1 MNMHSSTPPN
11 TASLLERAAAAYGFD
26 DVATAQR
33 MGAEALMRADHG
45 GEVAVDELRETGF
58 LLPDAP
64 VTALAEEFRIVKRQ
78 LLIEAAAN
86 DRSRLIMVASA
97 APDEGKTFC
106 AVNLAL
112 SIAAERDT
120 EVLLVDADFA
130 KPEILSTL
138 GLAGDKGLMDA
149 IVDRT
154 LDVESCVIRTSIPS
168 LSVLP
173 AGKAY
178 NDAPELLASE
188 RMHEVLDRLLT
199 SHSSRVVIFDTPPA
213 LAASAGSELALHV
226 GQVLMVVRAD
236 TTTEAG
242 LRDAIGLLNGCDQI
256 RLLLNRVRF
265 APSGPRFGAYYGYG
279 N

>member
-1 MNMHSSTPPN
+1 MNMHSSTPP
-11 TASLLERAAAAYGFD
+11 
-26 DVATAQR
+26 ATGSR
-33 MGAEALMRADHG
+33 MGAEAMLRADHG
-45 GEVAVDELRETGF
+45 GEVAVDELRENGF

-78 LLIEAAAN
+78 LLLTADAN
-86 DRSRLIMVASA
+86 DRARLVMVASA

-130 KPEILSTL
+130 KPEVLSTL
-138 GLAGDKGLMDA
+138 GLAGGKGLMDA

-154 LDVESCVIRTSIPS
+154 LDVESCVIRTSIPG

-178 NDAPELLASE
+178 NDASELLASD
-188 RMHEVLDRLLT
+188 RMRDVLDRILA
-199 SHSSRVVIFDTPPA
+199 SHPTRVVIFDTPPV
-213 LAASAGSELALHV
+213 LAASAASELSLHV

-242 LRDAIGLLNGCDQI
+242 LRDAIGLLSGCDQI

-265 APSGPRFGAYYGYG
+265 APGGARFGAYYGYG

>member
-1 MNMHSSTPPN
+1 MASMMSRPP
-11 TASLLERAAAAYGFD
+11 SRW
-26 DVATAQR
+26 VRQR
-33 MGAEALMRADHG
+33 CLRADHG
-45 GEVAVDELRETGF
+45 GEVAVDDLRENGY

-78 LLIEAAAN
+78 LLLAAGEN
-86 DRSRLIMVASA
+86 DRARLVMIASA
-97 APDEGKTFC
+97 EPDEGKTFC

-112 SIAAERDT
+112 SLAAERDT

-138 GLAGDKGLMDA
+138 GLANGDGLMDA

-154 LDVESCVIRTSIPS
+154 LDVESCVIRTSIPN

-173 AGKAY
+173 AGKHY
-178 NDAPELLASE
+178 NDATELLASD
-188 RMHEVLDRLLT
+188 RMREVLDRLMT
-199 SHSSRVVIFDTPPA
+199 SHPSRVVIFDTPPA
-213 LAASAGSELALHV
+213 LAASAASELALHV
-226 GQVLMVVRAD
+226 GQVLLVVRAD

-242 LRDAIGLLNGCDQI
+242 LRDALGLLGGCDQI

>member
-1 MNMHSSTPPN
+1 MNMHSSTPP
-11 TASLLERAAAAYGFD
+11 TTGSLLERAAAAYGFD
-26 DVATAQR
+26 DVATAQQ
-33 MGAEALMRADHG
+33 MGAAAMLRADHG
-45 GEVAVDELRETGF
+45 GEVAVEELRENGY

-78 LLIEAAAN
+78 LLLAAEAN
-86 DRSRLIMVASA
+86 DRARLVMIASA

-130 KPEILSTL
+130 KPEVLSTL
-138 GLAGDKGLMDA
+138 GLANGPGLMDA

-154 LDVESCVIRTSIPS
+154 LDVESCVIRTSIPH
-168 LSVLP
+168 LAVLP
-173 AGKAY
+173 AGKPH
-178 NDAPELLASE
+178 NDATELLASD
-188 RMHEVLDRLLT
+188 RMREVLDRILT
-199 SHSSRVVIFDTPPA
+199 SHPSRMVIFDTPPT
-213 LAASAGSELALHV
+213 LAASVASELALHV

-236 TTTEAG
+236 TTGEAG
-242 LRDAIGLLNGCDQI
+242 LRDALGLLAGCDQI

-265 APSGPRFGAYYGYG
+265 APSGSRFGAYYGYG

>member
-1 MNMHSSTPPN
+1 MNMHNPTPPA
-11 TASLLERAAAAYGFD
+11 TGSLLERAAAAYGFD

-45 GEVAVDELRETGF
+45 GEVAVDELRENGF

-78 LLIEAAAN
+78 LLLEAAAN

-154 LDVESCVIRTSIPS
+154 LDVESCVIRTNIPS

-178 NDAPELLASE
+178 NDASELLASE
-188 RMHEVLDRLLT
+188 RMQEVLDRLLT

-213 LAASAGSELALHV
+213 LAASAASELALHV

-236 TTTEAG
+236 TTTETG

-265 APSGPRFGAYYGYG
+265 APGGPRFGAYYGYG

>member
-1 MNMHSSTPPN
+1 MHSSAPPA
-11 TASLLERAAAAYGFD
+11 TGSLLERAAAAYGFD
-26 DVATAQR
+26 DVATAQQ
-33 MGAEALMRADHG
+33 MGAAAMLRAGHG
-45 GEVAVDELRETGF
+45 GEVAVDDLRENGY
-58 LLPDAP
+58 LLPDSP

-78 LLIEAAAN
+78 LLLAAGEN
-86 DRSRLIMVASA
+86 DRARLVMIASA
-97 APDEGKTFC
+97 EPDEGKTFC

-112 SIAAERDT
+112 SLAAERDT

-138 GLAGDKGLMDA
+138 GLANGDGLMDA

-154 LDVESCVIRTSIPS
+154 LDVESCVIRTSIPN

-173 AGKAY
+173 AGKQY
-178 NDAPELLASE
+178 NDATELLASD
-188 RMHEVLDRLLT
+188 RMREVLDRLMT
-199 SHSSRVVIFDTPPA
+199 SHPSRVVIFDTPPA
-213 LAASAGSELALHV
+213 LAASAASELALHV
-226 GQVLMVVRAD
+226 GQVLLVVRAD
-236 TTTEAG
+236 KTTEAG
-242 LRDAIGLLNGCDQI
+242 LRDALGLLGGCDQI

>member
-1 MNMHSSTPPN
+1 MNMHSSTPPA
-11 TASLLERAAAAYGFD
+11 TGSLLERAAAAYGFD

-33 MGAEALMRADHG
+33 LGAEAMLRGDHG
-45 GEVAVDELRETGF
+45 GEVAVDELRENGF

-78 LLIEAAAN
+78 LLLEAGAN

-130 KPEILSTL
+130 KPEVLSTL
-138 GLAGDKGLMDA
+138 GLEGGKGLIDA
-149 IVDRT
+149 IIDRT
-154 LDVESCVIRTSIPS
+154 LDVESCVIRTNIPS

-173 AGKAY
+173 AGKAH
-178 NDAPELLASE
+178 NDATELLASD
-188 RMHEVLDRLLT
+188 RMREVLDRLMT
-199 SHSSRVVIFDTPPA
+199 SHTSRVVIFDTPPA
-213 LAASAGSELALHV
+213 LAASAASELALHV

-242 LRDAIGLLNGCDQI
+242 LRDAIGLLSGCDQI

>member
-1 MNMHSSTPPN
+1 MNMHNPTPPA
-11 TASLLERAAAAYGFD
+11 TGSLLERAAAAYGFD

-33 MGAEALMRADHG
+33 MGAEAMLRADHG
-45 GEVAVDELRETGF
+45 GEVAVDELRENGF

-78 LLIEAAAN
+78 LLLEAATN
-86 DRSRLIMVASA
+86 DRSRLIMIASA

-138 GLAGDKGLMDA
+138 GLAGEKGLMDA

-178 NDAPELLASE
+178 NDATELLASE
-188 RMHEVLDRLLT
+188 RMREVLDRLLT
-199 SHSSRVVIFDTPPA
+199 SHSSRVVIFDTPPV
-213 LAASAGSELALHV
+213 LAASAASELALHV

-242 LRDAIGLLNGCDQI
+242 LRDAIGLLSGCDQI

-265 APSGPRFGAYYGYG
+265 APGGPRFGAYYGYG